1 MKTLKFMFLMALP
14 VILLSCGDSSNSR
27 QRNNND
33 MNKDRQ
39 NKDNTKTNTKR
50 DTISTGSMLPFN
62 FKATQ
67 DNADEDFLK
76 EAANG
81 GLMEVELGKYA
92 EENAAN
98 PRVQKFGAMMV
109 RDHSKVN
116 DELKSLAKSKN
127 IELPATLD
135 DTHKNKLDE
144 MMKEKGDD
152 FDKAYVKD
160 MVDDH
165 EKDVDQFQKQAE
177 NGKDDEVK
185 AFAAKTLPVL
195 LMHLDSAKA
204 IRDDLRY

>member
-1 MKTLKFMFLMALP
+1 MKTLKFMFLMVLP

-27 QRNNND
+27 QRNNN

-39 NKDNTKTNTKR
+39 DNTKTNTKR
-50 DTISTGSMLPFN
+50 DTMSRGSMLPFN
-62 FKATQ
+62 FNSNQEKV
-67 DNADEDFLK
+67 DEDFLK
-76 EAANG
+76 EVANG
-81 GLMEVELGKYA
+81 GLMEVQLGKYA
-92 EENAAN
+92 EENATN

-116 DELKSLAKSKN
+116 EELKSLAKSKN
-127 IELPATLD
+127 VELPASLD
-135 DTHKNKLDE
+135 DTHKKKLDE
-144 MMKEKGDD
+144 MKNEKSED
-152 FDKAYVKD
+152 FDKAYIKD

-165 EKDVDQFQKQAE
+165 EKDVDKFQKQAE
-177 NGKDDEVK
+177 NGKDEEVK